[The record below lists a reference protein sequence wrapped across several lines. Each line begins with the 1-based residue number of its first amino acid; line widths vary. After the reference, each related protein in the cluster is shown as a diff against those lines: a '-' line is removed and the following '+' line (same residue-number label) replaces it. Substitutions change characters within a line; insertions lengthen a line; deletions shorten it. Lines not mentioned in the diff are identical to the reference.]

1 MDWQEPA
8 SAVMSHGTAAVL
20 RGLAGAT
27 GPFGIRELARLT
39 GISPTR
45 TRQAVTRLAEHGLV
59 TTDSR
64 SGALF
69 VTLNRDHLAT
79 EPSIALADLR
89 TRVLERLRDEVTS
102 WAVPPLHASLFGS
115 AARGDGGT
123 GSDIDLLVVHPP
135 LATASDQDAWDDQLA
150 RSGEAIVAWTGNW
163 VSWYQVSE
171 DDLRRMLSTGEPVLA
186 DWRRDA
192 ITLSGPTL
200 LMLLRGLQ

>member
-1 MDWQEPA
+1 MDWREPA

-27 GPFGIRELARLT
+27 EPFSVRELAKLT

-45 TRQAVTRLAEHGLV
+45 ARQAVTRLAEHGLV

-79 EPSIALADLR
+79 EPSVALANLR
-89 TRVLERLRDEVTS
+89 PRALDKLRAEITG
-102 WAVPPLHASLFGS
+102 WGNPPLHASLFGS

-123 GSDIDLLVVHPP
+123 GSDLDVLVVHSP
-135 LATASDQDAWDDQLA
+135 LASADQDPWDDQLA
-150 RSGEAIVAWTGNW
+150 RSGTAIASWTGNW
-163 VSWYQVSE
+163 VSWFQVSQ
-171 DDLRRMLSTGEPVLA
+171 DDLRRMLHASEPVLA

-192 ITLSGPTL
+192 ITLFGPTL
-200 LMLLRGLQ
+200 PMLLRDLR